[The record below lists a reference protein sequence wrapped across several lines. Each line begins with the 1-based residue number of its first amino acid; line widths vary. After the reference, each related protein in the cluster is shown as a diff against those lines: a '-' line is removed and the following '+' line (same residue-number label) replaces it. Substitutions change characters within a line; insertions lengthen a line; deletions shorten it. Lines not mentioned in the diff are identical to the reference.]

1 MIRLGLVVVVVG
13 VVLYALARPSRR
25 GGEAPLE
32 RSWRQRGLRVALIGF
47 VVLWVGVLVAIGA
60 LR

>member
-13 VVLYALARPSRR
+13 AVLYALARPRPQ
-25 GGEAPLE
+25 GADAPLE
-32 RSWRQRGLRVALIGF
+32 RSWRQRGLRVALIGLA
-47 VVLWVGVLVAIGA
+47 VIWLGVLVAIGA